1 MWSLRK
7 ASLTLVLLALT
18 GWAHGDAQTVTK
30 GDEMY
35 LRLREVGSHLRC
47 QCENGGCS
55 YTVANCNML
64 HCSFRE
70 KVNPEIRKALEAGIA
85 PDAVVAAMIAK
96 FGSELRTEPLP
107 HGFGLFGWAMPF
119 AALAVGLVIVPF
131 VVRRWK
137 RQQSLVQP
145 EVHPIDERVLAE
157 YEAAIERDLAESE

>member
-7 ASLTLVLLALT
+7 ASLLGLLLALT
-18 GWAHGDAQTVTK
+18 SWTPGDAQTVTN
-30 GDEMY
+30 GDQMY
-35 LRLREVGSHLRC
+35 LRVREVGNKLRC
-47 QCENGGCS
+47 QCEAGGCS

-70 KVNPEIRKALEAGIA
+70 KVNPEIRKALEAGMA

-119 AALAVGLVIVPF
+119 AALGLGLVIVPF

-137 RQQSLVQP
+137 QQQRLAEP
-145 EVHPIDERVLAE
+145 ERRPIDERVLAE